1 MGERVPQHIQNLTI
15 RNFCNQRN
23 LEFLLS
29 ATEYAMENCFIILKQ
44 IINELPELDGIAA
57 YSLFQLP
64 EQDSERKEM
73 YQTVLDAGK
82 TFYFC
87 VEGLKLENKNDME
100 RVENI
105 WLVRKTLPLCL
116 NPASENMK
124 PEIWAR

>member
-1 MGERVPQHIQNLTI
+1 MGERVPQHIQNLAI

-29 ATEYAMENCFIILKQ
+29 ATEYAMGDCFIILKQ

-64 EQDSERKEM
+64 EDNARRDEIYRS
-73 YQTVLDAGK
+73 VLDAGK
-82 TFYFC
+82 VFYFC
-87 VEGLKLENKNDME
+87 VEGLKLENETDSE

-105 WLVRKTLPLCL
+105 WRVRKTLPYCL
-116 NPASENMK
+116 DPATESLSEDS
-124 PEIWAR
+124 WAG